1 MPRRDLTQERTAQ
14 ILDAFERCV
23 LQYGLEGSSL
33 ERVAEEAGVKRSIL
47 RHYIGNRSALISAL
61 VERLVKKYSEQLE
74 KLVAYLPRKDRAQKL
89 LAWLFSPTPSG
100 MSEESIIFGKLVV
113 EAGQYPKIQELLGQS
128 MEEFIQ
134 VVATQLN
141 LAFPQASRKNCWT
154 VASGIIALYSNY
166 EALAP
171 LQLPDTHRKTAY
183 ECARRLIDTLEPL
196 P

>member
-61 VERLVKKYSEQLE
+61 VERLVEKYSRQLE
-74 KLVAYLPRKDRAQKL
+74 QLVAYLPQKDRAQKL
-89 LAWLFSPTPSG
+89 IAWLFSPAPSG
-100 MSEESIIFGKLVV
+100 VSEESLIFGKLIV
-113 EAGQYPKIQELLGQS
+113 EAGQYPEIQELLGQS

-134 VVATQLN
+134 LVATQLN
-141 LAFPQASRKNCWT
+141 LAFPQANRKNCWT
-154 VASGIIALYSNY
+154 VASGIIALYSNH
-166 EALAP
+166 EALTP
-171 LQLPDTHRKTAY
+171 LQLPDTHRKAAY

-196 P
+196 Q